1 MDNHGFIKVAASV
14 PFCRIGDV
22 RHNITEIISLITKAH
37 KDNANIIVFPEL
49 SVTGYSCGDLF
60 FSKTLQLAALRG
72 LEEILSSTKDFD
84 IVSIVGLPIYDGVR
98 LYNCATVLHKGEI
111 LGIVPKTHIPTQSEY
126 NQSRWFCS
134 GNNKSGNN
142 IEICSTQVPFNSN
155 IVFDCKQVKF
165 SIEICEDIFA
175 NVPLSAIHAQNG
187 AEIIF
192 NLASITSDVAGFDNI
207 RTAVKH
213 ISFASSCGYV
223 FVSAGVG
230 ESSADTLF
238 SGLCCAAE
246 NGAILMEKNE
256 YSFES
261 NIFYTEIDLQQIE
274 SNRKKQIA
282 FNNVIISNQPY
293 HIVKTDLQI
302 KNTNILSRK
311 IKQFP
316 FVPENPD
323 IKNAQMKRIYEAV
336 SFALAKRLRHCG
348 INVPV
353 LGVSGGLDSTL
364 ALLFTV
370 HAADILKFNRSNIIG
385 VTMPGFGTT
394 ESSFG
399 NAKQLM
405 ELLGVTAREI
415 NIIPSCKQHFKDIGH
430 DINDADVTFE
440 NAQARERT
448 QILMDIANSE
458 NGMVI
463 GTGDLSELALGWST
477 FAGDAISMYAVNSG
491 IPKTLVRCLVE
502 WIGKNELNPDGEKL
516 TSSILKA
523 PVSPELLP
531 LDENNTIKQKTEDII
546 GDYALHDFFMYYFI
560 RFGFTPEKIFFLAVN
575 AFEGKY
581 QPKYIKNCLKL
592 FILRFFANQF
602 KRSCMPDGP
611 NIGIVS
617 LSPRTGWLMPSDT
630 HSKLWLE
637 DL

>member
-1 MDNHGFIKVAASV
+1 
-14 PFCRIGDV
+14 
-22 RHNITEIISLITKAH
+22 
-37 KDNANIIVFPEL
+37 
-49 SVTGYSCGDLF
+49 
-60 FSKTLQLAALRG
+60 
-72 LEEILSSTKDFD
+72 
-84 IVSIVGLPIYDGVR
+84 
-98 LYNCATVLHKGEI
+98 
-111 LGIVPKTHIPTQSEY
+111 
-126 NQSRWFCS
+126 
-134 GNNKSGNN
+134 
-142 IEICSTQVPFNSN
+142 
-155 IVFDCKQVKF
+155 
-165 SIEICEDIFA
+165 
-175 NVPLSAIHAQNG
+175 
-187 AEIIF
+187 
-192 NLASITSDVAGFDNI
+192 
-207 RTAVKH
+207 
-213 ISFASSCGYV
+213 
-223 FVSAGVG
+223 
-230 ESSADTLF
+230 
-238 SGLCCAAE
+238 
-246 NGAILMEKNE
+246 
-256 YSFES
+256 
-261 NIFYTEIDLQQIE
+261 
-274 SNRKKQIA
+274 
-282 FNNVIISNQPY
+282 
-293 HIVKTDLQI
+293 
-302 KNTNILSRK
+302 
-311 IKQFP
+311 
-316 FVPENPD
+316 
-323 IKNAQMKRIYEAV
+323 
-336 SFALAKRLRHCG
+336 
-348 INVPV
+348 
-353 LGVSGGLDSTL
+353 
-364 ALLFTV
+364 
-370 HAADILKFNRSNIIG
+370 
-385 VTMPGFGTT
+385 MPGFGTT